1 MNLAI
6 AEAGTER
13 ESRMNLAVAAIRT
26 APLGVM
32 SLPAAEVQAIIDRA
46 LAEDIAWGDVTTQA
60 LVPPDAWATAEALA
74 KGTGVLAGIEVFA
87 QTFRTLDP
95 DVRVDVRV
103 PDGTRIVPGDVV
115 AVLEGRAAPML
126 SAERVALN
134 LLQRMSGTATATA
147 AFVAMVGDRPARVID
162 TRKTAP
168 GLRLLDKYAVRCGGG
183 SNHRYNL
190 ADAVLIKDNHLAVA
204 QREGLTMAD
213 VIARVRQRVSP
224 FLKIEIEVESVAAAA
239 EAAAAGA
246 DLILL
251 DNMAPALMAEAV
263 AAVDG
268 RALVEASGGITFDNL
283 PEVVASGVDLI
294 SSGSFTHSVRAL
306 DISLDIRT

>member
-1 MNLAI
+1 M
-6 AEAGTER
+6 
-13 ESRMNLAVAAIRT
+13 SVAAAVQAIPAVT
-26 APLGVM
+26 
-32 SLPAAEVQAIIDRA
+32 SLPPAEVQAIIERA

-60 LVPPDAWATAEALA
+60 LVPPGARATAEARA
-74 KGTGVLAGIEVFA
+74 KRPGVLAGIEVFV

-95 DVRVDVRV
+95 AVQVDVRV
-103 PDGTRIVPGDVV
+103 PDGARLAAGDVI

-134 LLQRMSGTATATA
+134 FLQRMSGIATATA
-147 AFVAMVGDRPARVID
+147 AFVALVGDRPVRIID

-190 ADAVLIKDNHLAVA
+190 ADAVLIKDNHLAIA
-204 QREGLTMAD
+204 RREGLSLAQ
-213 VIARVRQRVSP
+213 VIARVRERVSP
-224 FLKIEIEVESVAAAA
+224 FLKIEVEVESVEEAA
-239 EAAAAGA
+239 EAAAGGA

-251 DNMAPALMAEAV
+251 DNMPPAQMAEAV
-263 AAVDG
+263 RAVAG
-268 RALVEASGGITFDNL
+268 RALVEASGGITLEAL
-283 PEVVASGVDLI
+283 PEVLATGVDLI
-294 SSGSFTHSVRAL
+294 SSGALTHSVRAL